1 MLCLLLFMQAASLA
15 KLALLVDNS
24 QQLSGAFPIGPEYFE
39 VKGFIVFCIFLSFIN
54 FVRVLSDVF
63 HSTC

>member
-1 MLCLLLFMQAASLA
+1 MQAASLA

-39 VKGFIVFCIFLSFIN
+39 VKGFLEFCIYTSVIK
-54 FVRVLSDVF
+54 FVRR
-63 HSTC
+63 C